1 MKIRVN
7 NLLPLLIVLILALL
21 TLWLRQAAE
30 LLPEDTRPTNDKEPD
45 AIVQNLSIVRLG
57 SSGLAQYSMSASR
70 MLQFSKDN
78 STVLE
83 TPRFEKNDDDGTR
96 TTITASRGR
105 ITDGGQ
111 EAFFYGN
118 VLLNRSSSARQ
129 AALQAKTEFLHILP
143 GKDLVRTDRHV
154 TITSGSS
161 SLSGVGM
168 EINKAKGLISL
179 QSQVKGSYHVAR
191 K

>member
-1 MKIRVN
+1 MKLRLN
-7 NLLPLLIVLILALL
+7 NLLPLLIALILAML

-30 LLPEDTRPTNDKEPD
+30 QLPESARAIDEKEPD
-45 AIVQNLSIVRLG
+45 AIVKNLSIVRLG
-57 SSGLAQYSMSASR
+57 SGGLAQYSMSASR
-70 MLQFSKDN
+70 MLQFSRDN

-83 TPRFEKNDDDGTR
+83 TPRFEKSDDDGVK
-96 TTITASRGR
+96 TTITASRGK

-118 VLLNRSSSARQ
+118 VLLNRSSSPRQ

-154 TITSGSS
+154 IITSGNS

-168 EINKAKGLISL
+168 EINKAKGQISL

>member
-1 MKIRVN
+1 VKIRIN
-7 NLLPLLIVLILALL
+7 NMLPLLIVLILALL

-30 LLPEDTRPTNDKEPD
+30 RLPDDTRPTNDKEPD

-57 SSGLAQYSMSASR
+57 SGGQAQYSMSATR
-70 MLQFSKDN
+70 MLQFLRDN

-83 TPRFEKNDDDGTR
+83 TPRFERNDDDGTK
-96 TTITASRGR
+96 TTITANRGR
-105 ITDGGQ
+105 ITSGGQ

-118 VLLNRSSSARQ
+118 VLLNRSSSPKQ
-129 AALQAKTEFLHILP
+129 AALQARTEFLHILP
-143 GKDLVRTDRHV
+143 DKDLVRTDRPV
-154 TITSGSS
+154 TITSGNST
-161 SLSGVGM
+161 LSGTGM
-168 EINKAKGLISL
+168 EINKSKGLISL

>member
-1 MKIRVN
+1 MKFRVN

-21 TLWLRQAAE
+21 TLWLRHAAE
-30 LLPEDTRPTNDKEPD
+30 QLPESARPTDDKEPD
-45 AIVQNLSIVRLG
+45 AIVKNLSIVRLG
-57 SSGLAQYSMSASR
+57 SSGVAQYSMSASR
-70 MLQFSKDN
+70 MLQFSRDN

-83 TPRFEKNDDDGTR
+83 MPRFEKNDDDGVK

-105 ITDGGQ
+105 IATDGK

-129 AALQAKTEFLHILP
+129 AALQARTEFLHILP
-143 GKDLVRTDRHV
+143 GKDLIRTDRHV
-154 TITSGSS
+154 TITSGNS
-161 SLSGVGM
+161 SLSGIGM
-168 EINKAKGLISL
+168 EINKAKGQISL

>member
-1 MKIRVN
+1 MKLRLN
-7 NLLPLLIVLILALL
+7 NLLPLLIALILAML

-30 LLPEDTRPTNDKEPD
+30 QLPESARAIDEKEPD
-45 AIVQNLSIVRLG
+45 AIVKILSIVRLG
-57 SSGLAQYSMSASR
+57 SGGLAQYSMSASR
-70 MLQFSKDN
+70 MLQFSRDN

-83 TPRFEKNDDDGTR
+83 TPRFEKSDDDGVK
-96 TTITASRGR
+96 TTITASRGK

-118 VLLNRSSSARQ
+118 VLLNRSSSPRQ

-154 TITSGSS
+154 IITSGNS

-168 EINKAKGLISL
+168 EINKAKGQISL